1 MHCAAGQAEAELFLE
16 LAAAVAGRAAAVR
29 VASWVVPA
37 AAVFATVLHL
47 AAADSL
53 GPTLERSAR

>member
-1 MHCAAGQAEAELFLE
+1 MVLERAATV
-16 LAAAVAGRAAAVR
+16 AARAVAVP

-47 AAADSL
+47 AAADSF

>member
-16 LAAAVAGRAAAVR
+16 LAAAVAGRAVAVR
-29 VASWVVPA
+29 VGARIAQVAGVV
-37 AAVFATVLHL
+37 ATVLHP

-53 GPTLERSAR
+53 GLTLERSAR

>member
-1 MHCAAGQAEAELFLE
+1 MHCAAGQVEVELVLAR
-16 LAAAVAGRAAAVR
+16 AAAVAAPEASR
-29 VASWVVPA
+29 VAQV